1 MSEKEIRKSN
11 DKSLPRV
18 RPSTD
23 ILERADGFYVYM
35 DLPGVPKENLVL
47 DLTEN
52 ELMVS
57 AKTAEMGGGTGEK
70 YVEVQFG
77 PGEYRRTIALSD
89 MVDREKIKAVLK
101 NGVLELYMPKAEK
114 VLPRRIDIQTG

>member
-1 MSEKEIRKSN
+1 MSEKEILKQTE
-11 DKSLPRV
+11 KSLPRV
-18 RPSTD
+18 RPATD

-47 DLTEN
+47 DLHEN
-52 ELMVS
+52 ELAVS
-57 AKTAEMGGGTGEK
+57 ARTNEFGGQGEK
-70 YVEVQFG
+70 YLEVQFG

-89 MVDREKIKAVLK
+89 MVDREKIRATLK

-114 VLPRRIDIQTG
+114 ILPRRIEIRSA